1 MLHENSA
8 EEFAADEGEQGAAP
22 MQVDVEPANTNTLV
36 GDDNRRGASWDL
48 VQGPKNYLSLVSA
61 QVVSAVLSFAA
72 VWLATRLLG
81 PTGYGGV
88 VAIVAASQV
97 IGQLTVNWTAV
108 SLSRHGVEEFVETGG
123 VAKAFWTRFWI
134 LAPNVLLVV
143 ATSRLWLPFLSS
155 LLKLPPQAYLFVLAH
170 FLANALW
177 IHIQQGLQGAKLMR
191 LQGSLLT
198 FERILIFLII
208 LACAMSG
215 KASFLAVALA
225 YVVGPLGPCAVG

>member
-1 MLHENSA
+1 MSSNRISMLHGKSA
-8 EEFAADEGEQGAAP
+8 AESSGSGGEQRAAP
-22 MQVDVEPANTNTLV
+22 VQVNVELANTNTLA

-88 VAIVAASQV
+88 VAIVAGSQA

-108 SLSRHGVEEFVETGG
+108 SLSRHGVEEFVETGR

-134 LAPNVLLVV
+134 LVPNVLLVGV
-143 ATSRLWLPFLSS
+143 TSPFWLPYLSA
-155 LLKLPPQAYLFVLAH
+155 LLKLPSQAY
-170 FLANALW
+170 
-177 IHIQQGLQGAKLMR
+177 
-191 LQGSLLT
+191 
-198 FERILIFLII
+198 
-208 LACAMSG
+208 
-215 KASFLAVALA
+215 
-225 YVVGPLGPCAVG
+225 